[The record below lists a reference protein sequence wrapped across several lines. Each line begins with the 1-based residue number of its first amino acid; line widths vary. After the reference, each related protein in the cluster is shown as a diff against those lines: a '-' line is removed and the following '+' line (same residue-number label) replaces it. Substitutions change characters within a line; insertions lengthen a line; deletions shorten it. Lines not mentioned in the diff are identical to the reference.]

1 MQKANQDYVIQVG
14 VPAETVARLVAFA
27 ISEPEDVSVNEIL
40 FRPTAQE
47 L

>member
-1 MQKANQDYVIQVG
+1 VGQVG
-14 VPAETVARLVAFA
+14 VPAETFARLVAFA